1 MLKGFKDF
9 ITRGNVVDMAVGI
22 IIGGAFQP
30 IVQHLVDYVIMPFVS
45 GVFGKPNFNEIWTIT
60 FRNATIQPGFV
71 VTALVNFL
79 LIAAALY
86 FFIVLPMNKFNER
99 LEARKKAEDDAAA
112 ETPSD
117 DVALLTEIRD
127 LLARNGSAG
136 ATS

>member
-9 ITRGNVVDMAVGI
+9 IMRGNVVDMAVGI

-30 IVQHLVDYVIMPFVS
+30 IVQQLVDYVIMPFIS
-45 GVFGKPNFNEIWTIT
+45 GIFGEPNFNKIWTIT
-60 FRNATIQPGFV
+60 FRGATMQPGFV
-71 VTALVNFL
+71 ITALVNFL

-99 LEARKKAEDDAAA
+99 IEARKKAEDDKAA
-112 ETPSD
+112 ETPAD

-127 LLARNGSAG
+127 LLARNSA
-136 ATS
+136 ANS